1 MAARHWKDVPERGS
15 TWGIAFLRAVM
26 RVGGL
31 PVIRFALA
39 PVVFY
44 YLLTHPTARAASRD
58 YLTRLNAYC
67 RKRGTPCW
75 LRADW
80 RGVYRHLYSFALS
93 MAEKHAAWTGAFASS
108 TFIHQD
114 GLEITRQVEQR
125 KQGVVLLACHLGN
138 FDISIAFG
146 AFHTDQRFRVLIDH
160 EGMRRFNDLRFSAMR
175 HEQIIFHDAG
185 DVGPE
190 TAVELRQAVAEG
202 DIVVLAADRLGD
214 RDDDAVDVKLLDG
227 TAPLPVGPWVVAH
240 LLACPVF
247 AVFACRQDGG
257 YRLIPFSICGRV
269 VLGDRA
275 GRREAIRSYAQRFS
289 DCMEQVMLRYPE
301 QWYNFYLYWREET

>member
-1 MAARHWKDVPERGS
+1 MVARHWKDVPERGS
-15 TWGIAFLRAVM
+15 AWGIAFLRAVM

-31 PVIRFALA
+31 SVIRVALG

-44 YLLTHPTARAASRD
+44 YLLTHVTARSASRD

-67 RKRGTPCW
+67 RKRDMPCH

-80 RGVYRHLYSFALS
+80 WGIYRHLYSFALS
-93 MAEKHAAWTGAFASS
+93 MAEKHAAWTGAFAGS
-108 TFIHQD
+108 TSIYQD
-114 GLEITRQVEQR
+114 GLEISRQVEKR
-125 KQGVVLLACHLGN
+125 EQGVVLLASHLGN

-146 AFHTDQRFRVLIDH
+146 AFDTDRRFRVLIDH
-160 EGMRRFNDLRFSAMR
+160 EGMRRFNQLRFSNMQ
-175 HEQIIFHDAG
+175 HERIIFHDAD

-190 TAVELRQAVAEG
+190 TAVELRQAVADG
-202 DIVVLAADRLGD
+202 DIVVVAADRLGD
-214 RDDDAVDVKLLDG
+214 RTDDAVNVKLLDG
-227 TAPLPVGPWVVAH
+227 TTPLPIGPWVVAH

-257 YRLIPFSICGRV
+257 YRLIPFSVCDRV
-269 VLGDRA
+269 ELGDRA
-275 GRREAIRSYAQRFS
+275 GRREAIRGYAQRFS

-301 QWYNFYLYWREET
+301 QWYNFYFYWREET